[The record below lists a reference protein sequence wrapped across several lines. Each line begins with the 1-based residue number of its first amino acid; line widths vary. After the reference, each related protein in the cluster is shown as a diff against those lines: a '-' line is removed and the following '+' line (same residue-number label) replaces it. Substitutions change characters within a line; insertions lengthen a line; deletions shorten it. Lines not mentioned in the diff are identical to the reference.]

1 MRFDKCTVEKDG
13 FGAEVSDSLVDGVV
27 NPRTLPH

>member
-1 MRFDKCTVEKDG
+1 MGFDRYIVERDG

-27 NPRTLPH
+27 KPHSK